1 MTKWKSSKGL
11 RYIGTKDLE
20 NQFTPS
26 VLLDKEGL
34 EMKTFDLSEKIA
46 LIIGGSQGIGFAIAK
61 GLAAAGATVIIANR
75 KIENGQRAAES
86 LKKEGFQAVAIP
98 ADITDKSSV
107 ESLISQVI
115 SDFKRIDILVNSAGA
130 MVRKPIEDITEEDWE
145 YVINTN
151 LKGLFFCCQI
161 AGREMIRQKK
171 GRIINISSLR
181 SQKMAS
187 NRSVYAIS
195 KAGVSNSTRVFAYEW
210 AKHNIT
216 VNAIAPGTIITEFNQ
231 KHFEEH
237 PDELA
242 EIVKTIP
249 RGRPGYPSDCVSAAL
264 FLASD
269 ESDFVTGQILFA
281 DGGTSIC

>member
-1 MTKWKSSKGL
+1 
-11 RYIGTKDLE
+11 
-20 NQFTPS
+20 
-26 VLLDKEGL
+26 
-34 EMKTFDLSEKIA
+34 
-46 LIIGGSQGIGFAIAK
+46 
-61 GLAAAGATVIIANR
+61 
-75 KIENGQRAAES
+75 
-86 LKKEGFQAVAIP
+86 
-98 ADITDKSSV
+98 
-107 ESLISQVI
+107 
-115 SDFKRIDILVNSAGA
+115 
-130 MVRKPIEDITEEDWE
+130 MVRKPAEDITEEDWE

-181 SQKMAS
+181 SQKMAP

-195 KAGVSNSTRVFAYEW
+195 KGGVSNLTRAFAYEW
-210 AKHNIT
+210 AKHNVT
-216 VNAIAPGTIITEFNQ
+216 VNAIAPGTIITEFNR

-237 PDELA
+237 PEDLA
-242 EIVKTIP
+242 EIVKSIP

>member
-1 MTKWKSSKGL
+1 
-11 RYIGTKDLE
+11 
-20 NQFTPS
+20 
-26 VLLDKEGL
+26 
-34 EMKTFDLSEKIA
+34 MKTFDLSEKIA

-61 GLAAAGATVIIANR
+61 GLATAGATIIIANR
-75 KIENGQRAAES
+75 NIKNGQKAVKS
-86 LKKEGFQAVAIP
+86 LKEDGFQAVAIP
-98 ADITDKSSV
+98 TDITNRSSV
-107 ESLISQVI
+107 ESLISQI
-115 SDFKRIDILVNSAGA
+115 INDFRRIDILVNSAGA
-130 MVRKPIEDITEEDWE
+130 MVRKPVEDITEEDWE

-171 GRIINISSLR
+171 GKIINISSIR
-181 SQKMAS
+181 SQKMAP

-195 KAGVSNSTRVFAYEW
+195 KGGVTNLTRVFAYEW
-210 AKHNIT
+210 ANQNVT
-216 VNAIAPGTIITEFNQ
+216 VNAIAPGTIITEFNR

-237 PDELA
+237 PEDLT
-242 EIVKTIP
+242 EIVKSIP
-249 RGRPGYPSDCVSAAL
+249 KGRPGYPSDCVTAAL